1 MKQELKRKYLP
12 PSYYPK
18 LLDKWNRLTQ
28 GSKPVKDY
36 ISAFDDFLIRCNGE
50 ESATPTQILSMFRA
64 GLREDMRTELF
75 ARGVDSLEA
84 ACSLV
89 LDLEDSR
96 THSQTRH
103 FDSRTNSYRASSGQP
118 QNRPSGSTANRTPA
132 SSAPPRTDLKGK
144 APERDAPK
152 PSSGTKCYRCQG
164 YGHIAS
170 QCSSPYKVTIIEEVD
185 DEEEEPET
193 DLVHQVDEEEDSFT
207 EEEPVTLQVVRCAL
221 AQPKLSDDWRRTS
234 IFHTFIKIGEKS
246 CKVIIDS
253 GSCIN
258 AVSSAMVSKLNL
270 KVTQHPNPYKVSW
283 INSTTIEIKDRSLI
297 PIEFVG
303 YQDKI
308 WCDVLTMDVGQI
320 ILGRPW
326 LFDNDVHIYGRT
338 NTCVFEH
345 NGKKIKLMPSQPKP
359 PKTEAKPIPAKQSK
373 GLHLLTAKEVETE
386 ITQGAPMYA
395 LVAREVEEDQKET
408 IPDVVR
414 PLLENFADV
423 FPDDLPNQLPPLRDI
438 QHAIDLV
445 PGASLPNLPHY
456 RMNPTEHSELKKQV
470 DELLQRG
477 FIKESLSPCAVP
489 ALLTP
494 KKDGSWRMCVDS
506 RAINKITVKYR
517 FPIPRLDDM
526 LDMMTGATLF
536 SKIDLKSGYHQI
548 RICPGDEWKT
558 AFKTKD
564 GLYEWTVM
572 PFGLSNAPS
581 TFMRVMTQVLRPF
594 LGKFVVVYFDDILIY
609 STSEDQHLNHITQV
623 CEVLRKEQLFANP
636 AKCKF
641 LTDSVTFLGFI
652 ISNQGIS
659 ADPEKVRAINEW
671 PEPKNIRDV
680 RSFHGL
686 ATFYRR
692 FIRNFSTIVAP
703 ITDCLKKGE
712 FNWTTAATRAFE
724 DIKKRM

>member
-1 MKQELKRKYLP
+1 MDPQHLQATLDLILGQLGTVTQQIRNTQTDLADFRRHTNDRLDNIERNGNPAIYTPSRPHSPYGEDNRPDHEPHRDPGRFPDHYQRNPRPPQEPIREDNIWRDNDTQLLKNIRIDAPTYDGTLDPQVFLDWLKSMDSYFKWYNISEARKVRFAEMKLIGRANLYWTNLENMREARGEHPITDWRTMKQELKRKYLP

-64 GLREDMRTELF
+64 GLREDLRTELF

-96 THSQTRH
+96 THSQARH
-103 FDSRTNSYRASSGQP
+103 FDSRSNSYRTLPGQS
-118 QNRPSGSTANRTPA
+118 QTRPSGSTANRTPA
-132 SSAPPRTDLKGK
+132 SLAPPRTDLKGK

-152 PSSGTKCYRCQG
+152 PNSGTKCYRCHG

-185 DEEEEPET
+185 EEEEEPET

-221 AQPKLSDDWRRTS
+221 AQPKLSDDRRRTS

-258 AVSSAMVSKLNL
+258 AVSSAMISKLNL
-270 KVTQHPNPYKVSW
+270 KVTPHPNPYKVSW

-297 PIEFVG
+297 PMEFVG

-326 LFDNDVHIYGRT
+326 LFDNDVHIYGRM

-345 NGKKIKLMPSQPKP
+345 SGKKIKLMPSQPKP
-359 PKTEAKPIPAKQSK
+359 PKTEAKPVSAKHSK

-395 LVAREVEEDQKET
+395 LVAREVDEDQKEP
-408 IPDVVR
+408 IPDTVR
-414 PLLENFADV
+414 PLIENFADV
-423 FPDDLPNQLPPLRDI
+423 FPEDFPNQLPPLRDI
-438 QHAIDLV
+438 
-445 PGASLPNLPHY
+445 
-456 RMNPTEHSELKKQV
+456 
-470 DELLQRG
+470 
-477 FIKESLSPCAVP
+477 
-489 ALLTP
+489 
-494 KKDGSWRMCVDS
+494 
-506 RAINKITVKYR
+506 
-517 FPIPRLDDM
+517 
-526 LDMMTGATLF
+526 
-536 SKIDLKSGYHQI
+536 
-548 RICPGDEWKT
+548 
-558 AFKTKD
+558 
-564 GLYEWTVM
+564 
-572 PFGLSNAPS
+572 
-581 TFMRVMTQVLRPF
+581 
-594 LGKFVVVYFDDILIY
+594 
-609 STSEDQHLNHITQV
+609 
-623 CEVLRKEQLFANP
+623 
-636 AKCKF
+636 
-641 LTDSVTFLGFI
+641 
-652 ISNQGIS
+652 
-659 ADPEKVRAINEW
+659 
-671 PEPKNIRDV
+671 
-680 RSFHGL
+680 
-686 ATFYRR
+686 
-692 FIRNFSTIVAP
+692 
-703 ITDCLKKGE
+703 
-712 FNWTTAATRAFE
+712 
-724 DIKKRM
+724 